1 MKRSRPVAH
10 KATKPTLEGEIAHLR
25 DLDLK
30 GLRFSRQ
37 SLFRRQAPSH
47 LPRHLLLAVMA
58 YQLQADALGDLAP
71 NTVRLLKQIAS
82 KGTTEIAV
90 RLTSDFDR
98 LRADLKPGTL
108 LLREWKG
115 CSHRVMVVNEGFV
128 WNSKTYDSL
137 SKNACAITG
146 TRWNVPRSFGL
157 RYTATDAIR
166 TCSSPTST

>member
-1 MKRSRPVAH
+1 MKRSRLVAH
-10 KATKPTLEGEIAHLR
+10 KATKPTLEDEIAHLR

-30 GLRFSRQ
+30 GLRLRWQ
-37 SLFRRQAPSH
+37 SMFRRQAPSH

-90 RLTSDFDR
+90 CLTSDFDR

-137 SKNACAITG
+137 SKIACAITG
-146 TRWNVPRSFGL
+146 TRWNGPRFFGL
-157 RYTATDAIR
+157 RDKATVEIK
-166 TCSSPTST
+166 T